1 MLIFLPICGT
11 LVLCT
16 KLLTL
21 IPYDTVTN
29 IFSETEWSEFFIN
42 SNVSTCYFA
51 TKIWTILHLI
61 DGQNSFTELGGGS
74 PRNLPNLGGFG
85 SVYNAANIAQEC

>member
-42 SNVSTCYFA
+42 SNVSNIIIIKFISQHNVYKKKIRLPEIY
-51 TKIWTILHLI
+51 TKLFIII
-61 DGQNSFTELGGGS
+61 
-74 PRNLPNLGGFG
+74 
-85 SVYNAANIAQEC
+85 

>member
-1 MLIFLPICGT
+1 MFLPVCGT

-21 IPYDTVTN
+21 IPYDSVIN

-42 SNVSTCYFA
+42 SNVRTCF
-51 TKIWTILHLI
+51 
-61 DGQNSFTELGGGS
+61 
-74 PRNLPNLGGFG
+74 
-85 SVYNAANIAQEC
+85 

>member
-11 LVLCT
+11 LVLSI

-29 IFSETEWSEFFIN
+29 IFPETEWSEFFIN
-42 SNVSTCYFA
+42 SSVSDIYSMPLLYLDTLQ
-51 TKIWTILHLI
+51 TDII
-61 DGQNSFTELGGGS
+61 
-74 PRNLPNLGGFG
+74 
-85 SVYNAANIAQEC
+85 

>member
-1 MLIFLPICGT
+1 MVIACEIIAVNEFFLFSQAVYMLIFLPICGT

-42 SNVSTCYFA
+42 SNVCTWFYSLFLHTTKNNVYSTITFL
-51 TKIWTILHLI
+51 TLI
-61 DGQNSFTELGGGS
+61 T
-74 PRNLPNLGGFG
+74 
-85 SVYNAANIAQEC
+85 

>member
-21 IPYDTVTN
+21 IPYDTVIN

-42 SNVSTCYFA
+42 SNVSIIFSSFCTNVIFLI
-51 TKIWTILHLI
+51 KFRRTIRFFNVLPFHYY
-61 DGQNSFTELGGGS
+61 NTNCSNKRMTEQKLQDY
-74 PRNLPNLGGFG
+74 L
-85 SVYNAANIAQEC
+85 

>member
-1 MLIFLPICGT
+1 MIMLLLLLGQGLFSSIPSFSWKLESGLILFIFFQAVYMLIFLPICGT

-42 SNVSTCYFA
+42 SNVSTCYYA
-51 TKIWTILHLI
+51 T
-61 DGQNSFTELGGGS
+61 
-74 PRNLPNLGGFG
+74 
-85 SVYNAANIAQEC
+85 